1 MSRQTLPVEVDRFN
15 AGLFTD
21 ANPLTSPA
29 GTMLDAVNV
38 ELNIDGSIRRRYGM
52 DYAFNSPSITTNVAN
67 ADTINTAITTFTWS
81 NAGGDPNIALYCV
94 QVGQQLTIMTM
105 DDVNVTAANQFSFT
119 SPATQPFSY
128 AVVDGILVIANNQKT
143 PTTISYDTGAHTFST
158 STTTLKIRDLF
169 GVDDG
174 AITTINQVITRPT
187 SLSALHTYNLRNQ
200 TWGVPR
206 ILGVPA
212 ASTTPAPTDPITDF
226 KATSSTLYPSNAD
239 DLVATLYPDTNNTSN
254 RTVERFFATD
264 LINNPLGNIR
274 APNGYF
280 IIDALDRGTA
290 RNVQDIANRATY
302 TALTS
307 AGSSCPVDLT
317 PGGPT
322 VVAEYAG
329 RIFYGGFSALLT
341 GGDSASP
348 RMSSY
353 ILFTQLVNTV
363 NDLGNCYQEGDP
375 TSKNAPDIIDTD
387 GGFIRINDAYGINYM
402 VNLADSLFIIAK
414 NGVWRVSGGQNNG
427 FTATAY
433 IVDKISDRG
442 CTNTNSVVL
451 VENTLMFWGEDG
463 IYVVKTDQFGDW
475 GATNVTFGH
484 IQTLFNGI
492 TPNQKL
498 YVKGCY
504 DSYEHKV
511 KWLYNNQLG
520 ITAPTIELVYNV
532 ALQAF
537 YQHSIDG
544 PADEIQLFSMFVG
557 RPYSKLSTT
566 NETITKQIIYL
577 VTKSFAP
584 FLVFSLANY
593 SNQNFLDF
601 SSIDASAHAVTNY
614 MSQKYS
620 DSTYQPTK
628 DFQRKKQVPYLTV
641 YLENTDKGFTTDI
654 NGDLIALGASS
665 CIVQSMWEWTDSSA
679 SGRWGRPFQAYRHR
693 RLWWPTTSIDTFND
707 GYAVVVTR
715 NKLRGSG
722 RVVSLK
728 FSTEPGKDFHLY
740 GWSMFVGTAVN
751 V

>member
-1 MSRQTLPVEVDRFN
+1 MPRQTLPVEVDRFN

-21 ANPLTSPA
+21 ANPLTSPP

-38 ELNIDGSIRRRYGM
+38 ELNIDGSIRRRFGM
-52 DYAFNSPSITTNVAN
+52 DYAFSSPSITTNVAN
-67 ADTINTAITTFTWS
+67 ADTINTAITTFTWA
-81 NAGGDPNIALYCV
+81 NAGGDPNVSLYCV
-94 QVGQQLTIMTM
+94 QVGQQLSIMTM
-105 DDVNVTAANQFSFT
+105 DDVSVTATSQFSFT
-119 SPATQPFSY
+119 SAVDQPFSY

-143 PTTISYDTGAHTFST
+143 PTTITYDPIGKTFST
-158 STTTLKIRDLF
+158 STALLKIRDLF
-169 GVDDG
+169 GVDDS
-174 AITTINQVITRPT
+174 AITTINQIITRPT
-187 SLSALHTYNLRNQ
+187 SLTALHTYNLRNQ

-206 ILGVPA
+206 VLGTPGGT
-212 ASTTPAPTDPITDF
+212 TTPSPTDPITDF
-226 KATSSTLYPSNAD
+226 KASSSTLYPSNAD
-239 DLVATLYPDTNNTSN
+239 DVVATLYPDTSNTSN
-254 RTVERFFATD
+254 RTIERFFATD
-264 LINNPLGNIR
+264 LINNPLGNLR
-274 APNGYF
+274 APMGYF
-280 IIDALDRGTA
+280 VIDALDRGTS
-290 RNVQDIANRATY
+290 RNAQDVANRATY
-302 TALTS
+302 TTLTS
-307 AGSSCPVDLT
+307 LGASCPSDLT

-329 RIFYGGFSALLT
+329 RIFYGGFSAQLT
-341 GGDSASP
+341 GGDNASP

-353 ILFTQLVNTV
+353 ILFTQLVSNV

-375 TSKNAPDIIDTD
+375 TSKNSPDIIDTD

-402 VNLADSLFIIAK
+402 VNLADSLFIVAK
-414 NGVWRVSGGQNNG
+414 NGVWRVSGGTNNG

-463 IYVVKTDQFGDW
+463 IYVVKTNQFGDW

-492 TPNQKL
+492 TPSQKT

-511 KWLYNNQLG
+511 KWLYNNKLG
-520 ITAPTIELVYNV
+520 VTSPTIELVYDV
-532 ALQAF
+532 TLQAF
-537 YQHSIDG
+537 YLHSVQG
-544 PADEIQLFSMFVG
+544 PANVIQLFSMFVG
-557 RPYSKLSTT
+557 RPYSLITT
-566 NETITKQIIYL
+566 SNETKTRQIIYL
-577 VTKSFAP
+577 VTKSFSP
-584 FLVFSLANY
+584 FLIFSLANY
-593 SNQNFLDF
+593 TNLNFMDF
-601 SSIDASAHAVTNY
+601 SSTDAAAFTITNY

-628 DFQRKKQVPYLTV
+628 DFQRKKQIPYLTI

-654 NGDLIALGASS
+654 NGDLVPVGASS
-665 CIVQSMWEWTDSSA
+665 CIVQSMWEWTDSAA
-679 SGRWGRPFQAYRHR
+679 SGRWGRPFQGYRHR
-693 RLWWPTTSIDTFND
+693 RLWLPTISSDPFSD
-707 GYAVVVTR
+707 GYSVVVTR

-740 GWSMFVGTAVN
+740 GWSMMVGTAVN
-751 V
+751 D